1 MFPVIED
8 NLNVLITLRRGV
20 TIFCENNE
28 HDYWNMLRKAK
39 WQKLGKKK
47 EKRIKSEYYD
57 PGIIISFYIHWTL
70 IFQNLHVN
78 VILITMHYSCPLVK
92 NLKNIFERFNVS

>member
-57 PGIIISFYIHWTL
+57 PGIIISFYIHWT
-70 IFQNLHVN
+70 FNFSKS
-78 VILITMHYSCPLVK
+78 SCKCHSYYNALLLPPC
-92 NLKNIFERFNVS
+92 